1 MPVTSEDPEAMLS
14 GGSRVVDGWTL
25 EAGAY
30 WSRLSKSP
38 SLAPWTS
45 AWISARVY
53 INAGPLGSLE
63 LRTAMW
69 PPGSNAISTQL
80 PCELLYRLFCHL
92 TWRNCADSTATSVP
106 SSLAVRGIVMI
117 RSCLLEDPAE
127 DLDSGARRRALNT
140 EAVHGRHVDVRVI
153 ALVQIE
159 RARKLLDVHHIRE
172 VRLGKPQ
179 DGERPGLGGM
189 GPSMER
195 QHLQGDV
202 RQLGHLDQALEL
214 GTHYRRAA
222 HPPPQRLLVHYCPQ
236 LRGRIGP
243 GEQLLPLHPQ
253 ADASLDLLRGSRRVA
268 VRDDRT
274 GIVLGLQQTRDEL
287 HLIGSDQRRR
297 LLQPEVRLEPARQ
310 NVAVALPPAR
320 GVGLARQRQQ
330 GCPLVLMDDA
340 VQGEQVGDVAF
351 LEADSPQFHPAD
363 LGFGSPD
370 QVPGVLAADAL
381 GLAKSAQLG
390 AEHDAQDSR
399 PAGRADGWAA
409 PSLIGAHTASR
420 PPQGPGQRIVCHSL
434 PRYCRKPPKA
444 IRLHM
449 HPSLHPQG
457 TSGRITEM
465 SSACASA
472 SGRGNGCSLVG
483 LIPRGGRDARREHRR
498 RNAAA
503 GAARRRQPVVAS
515 KRPRG
520 PRAGWIGGGRRGRR
534 RRRSPDAGRHAPP
547 RLGTHGPIDARDGR
561 HPGYPG
567 AAPAAA
573 RDPRRAVDRAR
584 RHPVGPR
591 HPPIRSTRR
600 PRQGNPH
607 RRTDRHPASSLLMVR
622 TVCRGPALPT
632 TTTSAACVM
641 SRTVAA

>member
-202 RQLGHLDQALEL
+202 RQLGHLDQA
-214 GTHYRRAA
+214 
-222 HPPPQRLLVHYCPQ
+222 
-236 LRGRIGP
+236 
-243 GEQLLPLHPQ
+243 
-253 ADASLDLLRGSRRVA
+253 
-268 VRDDRT
+268 
-274 GIVLGLQQTRDEL
+274 
-287 HLIGSDQRRR
+287 
-297 LLQPEVRLEPARQ
+297 
-310 NVAVALPPAR
+310 
-320 GVGLARQRQQ
+320 
-330 GCPLVLMDDA
+330 LVLMDDA

-641 SRTVAA
+641 SRTVAACSPARPTAASISRRSISNNSGVANPSATVPAAGRRGRTPAGTSASTPRRSASRQIAATPPSSVRPSSPQPLVSRHGPWRRPARRAGQTSHASPQGSGPSPPASGGRRRPPS